1 MKPPPQPPRT
11 RRPDGQRPDASRS
24 DGQRPDGQRPARA
37 KTRNVARRD
46 VDAARVVAWRTLRA
60 VDERDAYANLE
71 LPRQL
76 ESARLDGR
84 DAAFAT
90 ELTYG
95 ALRGRGLY
103 DAVRAA
109 CVDRPLADVD
119 APVLDAL
126 RLGVHQLL
134 ATRVPPHAAVAATV
148 DLVRAEIGQGVA
160 GFANA
165 VLRKVGARDVAGWL
179 AQVAP
184 AEAEDLDGHL
194 AVSTSHPVWIVR
206 ALRDGLLLAGRPVA
220 ELPDLLAADNRRP
233 EVTLAALPG
242 LLTPAEL
249 VGLGARAGRL
259 SPLAVTVTG
268 APDDL
273 AAVRDG
279 RARAQDEGSQLVA
292 LALAAAAGA
301 GPDGG
306 RWLDLCA
313 GPGGKAAVLGAV
325 LATRRAAGALP
336 PDAVLVAGE
345 VAPHRVGLVRG
356 SVRAVLAADPA
367 AVLVREGDG
376 TAAGAD
382 EPGAY
387 DRVLVDAPCTGLGA
401 LRRRPEARWR
411 RQPADLAGLG
421 PLQRAL
427 LASALDAVRPGGVVA
442 YATCS
447 PHRAET
453 RAVVGDVLRRR
464 AKAGPAEPVEQLDAR
479 AVLAEL
485 SAGRLDPATLGPGP
499 DAQLW
504 PHLHGCD
511 AMYLALLRRPG

>member
-11 RRPDGQRPDASRS
+11 HVPP
-24 DGQRPDGQRPARA
+24 RPARA

-46 VDAARVVAWRTLRA
+46 VDPARVVAWTTLRA
-60 VDERDAYANLE
+60 VEERDAYANLE
-71 LPRQL
+71 LPAQL
-76 ESARLDGR
+76 AAARLDPR
-84 DAAFAT
+84 AAALAT

-95 ALRGRGLY
+95 TLRGRGLY
-103 DAVRAA
+103 DAVLGA

-119 APVLDAL
+119 AGVLDAL
-126 RLGVHQLL
+126 RLGAHQLL

-165 VLRKVGARDVAGWL
+165 VLRKVGTQDLAAWT

-184 AEAEDLDGHL
+184 DAATDLDGHL
-194 AVSTSHPVWIVR
+194 AVTTSHPVWIVR
-206 ALRDGLLLAGRPVA
+206 ALRDALLVAGRPVD
-220 ELPDLLAADNRRP
+220 ELPALLAADNRRP
-233 EVTLAALPG
+233 AVTLAALPG
-242 LLTPAEL
+242 LATPAEL
-249 VGLGARAGRL
+249 MSAGAAPGRF

-268 APDDL
+268 SPAEL
-273 AAVRDG
+273 AAVREA

-292 LALAAAAGA
+292 LALAQAAPV
-301 GPDGG
+301 GPDAG

-325 LATRRAAGALP
+325 LAGRRRAGEVP
-336 PDAVLVAGE
+336 GDAVLVAGE
-345 VAPHRVGLVRG
+345 LAAHRVGLVRG
-356 SVRAVLAADPA
+356 SVAGVLAADPG
-367 AVLVREGDG
+367 VVTVREADG
-376 TAAGAD
+376 TTAGED

-421 PLQRAL
+421 PLQRRL
-427 LASALDAVRPGGVVA
+427 LGSALDAVRPGGVVA

-464 AKAGPAEPVEQLDAR
+464 NDVEPLDAR
-479 AVLAEL
+479 PVLVAVSE
-485 SAGRLDPATLGPGP
+485 GRLDVDTLGPGP

-511 AMYLALLRRPG
+511 AMYLSLLRRRP